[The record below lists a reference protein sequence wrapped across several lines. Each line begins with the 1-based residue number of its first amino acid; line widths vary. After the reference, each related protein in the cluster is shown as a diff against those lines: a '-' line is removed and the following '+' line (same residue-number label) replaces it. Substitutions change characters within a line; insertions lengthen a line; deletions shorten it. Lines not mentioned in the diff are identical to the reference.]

1 MKSVYIDFIS
11 GLLSSIKEIHLIF
24 NVAVDCANGA
34 TSRVINDITFPDNI
48 SLNIFNNSPMV

>member
-11 GLLSSIKEIHLIF
+11 GLLSSIKECPTNL

-34 TSRVINDITFPDNI
+34 TSRVINDITFQI
-48 SLNIFNNSPMV
+48 IYL